1 MKKEKIFS
9 HSRFNDKINAARL
22 AGDII
27 KNIGRGSATA
37 SKIVTA
43 LSKIHWAEGIS
54 SINRISHNVIAN
66 FENYLKNA
74 VNNKELAVHT
84 AQGYVSALNAV
95 SQYINLR
102 TDKNLPEIFLSTSG
116 IKNKLVFGG
125 KSTSQELYDK
135 VYSKLSESNQI
146 KQELQRNLFLRV
158 RESHYIK
165 AETIKNALETGI
177 LTLNKLNND
186 GTKNSRPREI
196 TIRTSAQRKTLT
208 RALNYMKKLGQ
219 KSMIEN
225 NKTYAQASG
234 KYYRDIA
241 NTGGTRAANNG
252 NNFSH
257 GNRHYGIN
265 YSADV
270 TLPNEGIT
278 GEAVDRIVSSE
289 AGHGET
295 RTTSIYRGKH

>member
-1 MKKEKIFS
+1 MKKERVFS
-9 HSRFNDKINAARL
+9 HSRFNDKINATRL
-22 AGDII
+22 ASDII
-27 KNIGRGSATA
+27 KNIERGSATA
-37 SKIVTA
+37 EKIVA
-43 LSKIHWAEGIS
+43 VLYKIHKTEGIS
-54 SINRISHNVIAN
+54 SLNRISNNVIAN

-74 VNNKELAVHT
+74 VNNKELTVHT
-84 AQGYVSALNAV
+84 AQGYASALNAI

-102 TDKNLPEIFLSTSG
+102 TDKNLPEISLASSG

-125 KSTSQELYDK
+125 KSTSQELYGK

-165 AETIKNALETGI
+165 AGTIKNALETGI
-177 LTLNKLNND
+177 LALNKLNND
-186 GTKNSRPREI
+186 GTKNSREREI
-196 TIRTSAQRKTLT
+196 KIRTSTQLETLT
-208 RALNYMKKLGQ
+208 RALSYMEKMGQ

-225 NKTYAQASG
+225 NKTYAQASS

-241 NTGGTRAANNG
+241 NAGGTRSANGG

-265 YSADV
+265 YSAGV

-278 GEAVDRIVSSE
+278 GKNIDRIISGE
-289 AGHGET
+289 AGHGEV
-295 RTTSIYRGKH
+295 RTTSIYRGKR

>member
-1 MKKEKIFS
+1 MKKERVFS

-27 KNIGRGSATA
+27 KNIERGSATA
-37 SKIVTA
+37 KKIVTV
-43 LSKIHWAEGIS
+43 LQKIHKAEGIS
-54 SINRISHNVIAN
+54 SLNRISHNVIAN

-84 AQGYVSALNAV
+84 AQGYASALNAI

-102 TDKNLPEIFLSTSG
+102 TDKNLPEISLG

-125 KSTSQELYDK
+125 KSTPQELYDK

-146 KQELQRNLFLRV
+146 KQELQRNLFLRA

-165 AETIKNALETGI
+165 AGTIKNALETGI
-177 LTLNKLNND
+177 LKLNKLNND

-196 TIRTSAQRKTLT
+196 KIRTFAQRKTLT
-208 RALNYMKKLGQ
+208 RALNYMEKMGQ

-225 NKTYAQASG
+225 NKTYPQAFG

-241 NTGGTRAANNG
+241 NAGGTRAANNG

-278 GEAVDRIVSSE
+278 GKNIDRIISSE
-289 AGHGET
+289 AGHGEV
-295 RTTSIYRGKH
+295 RTTAIYRGKH